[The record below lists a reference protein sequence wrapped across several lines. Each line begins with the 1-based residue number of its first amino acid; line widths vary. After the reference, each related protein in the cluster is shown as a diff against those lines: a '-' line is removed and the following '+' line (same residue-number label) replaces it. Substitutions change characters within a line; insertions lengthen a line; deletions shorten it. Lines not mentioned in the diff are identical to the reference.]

1 MVVDISKRLWIID
14 MRNGKLLFSGGY
26 VAQRKGTGILY
37 TTLFSKQPG
46 SDTFSIGAIITG

>member
-1 MVVDISKRLWIID
+1 